1 MWLLVQIALQG
12 PSHFIK
18 QFVVSTIS
26 NIHLER
32 LDTLQM
38 WWMALKLSYS
48 RVPNGLFPRNQFIF
62 EKTHQ
67 DFQSTAS
74 ATPPRF
80 LIFDQKLGT
89 KLIKTQMSQDWYI
102 CK

>member
-1 MWLLVQIALQG
+1 MSLLVQIALQG
-12 PSHFIK
+12 PSHFII
-18 QFVVSTIS
+18 QFLVSTIS
-26 NIHLER
+26 NIHLES

-38 WWMALKLSYS
+38 RWMALKLSYS
-48 RVPNGLFPRNQFIF
+48 RVRNRLFPRNQFIF

-67 DFQSTAS
+67 AS

-80 LIFDQKLGT
+80 LIFDQKLET

-102 CK
+102 FK